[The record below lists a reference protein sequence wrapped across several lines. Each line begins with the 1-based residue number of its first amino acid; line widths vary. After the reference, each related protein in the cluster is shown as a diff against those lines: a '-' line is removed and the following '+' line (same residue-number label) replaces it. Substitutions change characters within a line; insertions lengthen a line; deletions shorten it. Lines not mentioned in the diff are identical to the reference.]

1 MNHSVIRF
9 TMGRVLFIFGFL
21 LMAPLL
27 VALLY
32 REPLR
37 FVASW
42 TVAIGLCMVLAMVC
56 LYRPPEKSSVL
67 CKRGLGNLRPALAHL
82 FRHRCDSAL
91 FKRLLPHHGGRLL
104 RDLLR
109 INDHRIFRGDR
120 R

>member
-56 LYRPPEKSSVL
+56 LYRPPRKVKCTMQERAWESAPCSGSPFPPSV
-67 CKRGLGNLRPALAHL
+67 R
-82 FRHRCDSAL
+82 FR
-91 FKRLLPHHGGRLL
+91 F
-104 RDLLR
+104 
-109 INDHRIFRGDR
+109 I
-120 R
+120 